1 MPRIMKSAA
10 LLSGVLTVI
19 TTILYHTYG
28 YGLSLAITFGTTAY
42 HFGMRLLVGAIF
54 DQIMGNRVDYHKP
67 WFRPLPWEAEV
78 YDFLRVKKWKGR
90 MPTYAPEQFSL
101 KLHTPEEIVR
111 AMCQSELVHETN
123 VLLSF
128 LPLGA
133 SVFWGAF
140 WVFLVTS
147 ILAAG
152 ADLLFVIMQRYN
164 RPRVIALLHRKR
176 N

>member
-67 WFRPLPWEAEV
+67 
-78 YDFLRVKKWKGR
+78 
-90 MPTYAPEQFSL
+90 
-101 KLHTPEEIVR
+101 
-111 AMCQSELVHETN
+111 
-123 VLLSF
+123 
-128 LPLGA
+128 
-133 SVFWGAF
+133 
-140 WVFLVTS
+140 
-147 ILAAG
+147 
-152 ADLLFVIMQRYN
+152 
-164 RPRVIALLHRKR
+164 
-176 N
+176 